1 MAKGYLITVYH
12 AIYDVDKLAAYAD
25 LARPALESFG
35 GRFLVRGMPA
45 AVKENGMMERAVVCE
60 FPSVAE
66 ALAALESAEYA
77 EALSALDGGAV
88 RDMRIV
94 EGA

>member
-12 AIYDVDKLAAYAD
+12 AIYDVDKLGEYAE
-25 LARPALESFG
+25 LARPALEGFG
-35 GRFLVRGMPA
+35 GRFLVRGMPV
-45 AVKENGMMERAVVCE
+45 AVKEYGMMERAVVCE

>member
-1 MAKGYLITVYH
+1 MAKGYLVTVYH
-12 AIYDVDKLAAYAD
+12 AIYDADKLAAYAE
-25 LARPALESFG
+25 LARPALEGFG
-35 GRFLVRGMPA
+35 GRFLVRGMPVA
-45 AVKENGMMERAVVCE
+45 ALENGMMERAVVCE

-94 EGA
+94 EGV

>member
-1 MAKGYLITVYH
+1 MAKGYLITTYQTIH
-12 AIYDVDKLAAYAD
+12 DADKLGKYAD

-35 GRFLVRGMPA
+35 GRFLVRGMPT
-45 AVKENGMMERAVVCE
+45 AVKENGIMERAVVCE

-66 ALAALESAEYA
+66 AVAALESAEYA
-77 EALSALDGGAV
+77 EALRALDGGAE

-94 EGA
+94 EGV